1 MKKNN
6 SYLAD
11 DEIDLSDI
19 IKSLWREK
27 ILILFISII
36 CGLFGYLFASF
47 QPQNFKTE
55 IKLKNPPYQLFESYS
70 YLINN
75 NNQKTT
81 TTTTT
86 TIITIIKTTN
96 VAEKFFSDFNLN
108 FLSLDNVESFVEE
121 SQGLDNFK
129 RYLKSKNITAKKY
142 FIDKLGI
149 VKEKNIIISNKY
161 FLVFEKNLDGDIFFN
176 NYAEFTKKKSI
187 IEFKKN
193 LKLRIEDSIYI
204 YEQALEKAKLIN
216 LENPILKSPDIR
228 APFNEP
234 ATLFYRGSLVL
245 TYDIINLK
253 KLLQKLENDQ
263 FNYNLILDKASPP
276 VLQNTSSNLFF
287 VSGLVLGFLLS
298 LVIIFLKNI
307 LKQKL

>member
-75 NNQKTT
+75 NNQTT

-86 TIITIIKTTN
+86 TTTTIIKTTN

-176 NYAEFTKKKSI
+176 NYVEFIKKKSVT
-187 IEFKKN
+187 EFKKN
-193 LKLRIEDSIYI
+193 LKLTIENRINS
-204 YEQALEKAKLIN
+204 YEQALETAKLIN
-216 LENPILKSPDIR
+216 LENPILKSLNNQNQ
-228 APFNEP
+228 AVNEP
-234 ATLFYRGSLVL
+234 EDLFYKGS
-245 TYDIINLK
+245 
-253 KLLQKLENDQ
+253 KLLSLEINYLKRLLIKLENEQ
-263 FNYNLILDKASPP
+263 FNFEIILDKASPP
-276 VLQNTSSNLFF
+276 LLQNASVSLFF
-287 VSGLVLGFLLS
+287 VSGLILGFLLS
-298 LVIIFLKNI
+298 LAIIFLRNV
-307 LKQKL
+307 LKK

>member
-6 SYLAD
+6 TYLPD
-11 DEIDLSDI
+11 DEIDLGNI
-19 IKSLWREK
+19 IKSLWKEK
-27 ILILFISII
+27 ILILSISVF
-36 CGLFGYLFASF
+36 CGLFGFLFASS
-47 QPQNFKTE
+47 QLQKFKTE
-55 IKLKNPPYQLFESYS
+55 IKLLNPPIQLFERYN
-70 YLINN
+70 YLIDTNTNTNTNTINN
-75 NNQKTT
+75 TVQF
-81 TTTTT
+81 
-86 TIITIIKTTN
+86 I
-96 VAEKFFSDFNLN
+96 SDFKLN
-108 FLSLDNVESFVEE
+108 FLSIDNVESFIEE
-121 SQGLDNFK
+121 SRNLDNFK
-129 RYLKSKNITAKKY
+129 GYLKSKNITPKKY
-142 FIDKLGI
+142 FQGNDKFGE
-149 VKEKNIIISNKY
+149 VMQQNKIIPNKY
-161 FLVFEKNLDGDIFFN
+161 FLVFDKNLDGDIFFN

>member
-36 CGLFGYLFASF
+36 CGLFGYLFSSF

-75 NNQKTT
+75 NNKETT

-86 TIITIIKTTN
+86 TTITIIKTTN
-96 VAEKFFSDFNLN
+96 VAEKFFSDFKLN
-108 FLSLDNVESFVEE
+108 ILSLDNVESFVEE

-129 RYLKSKNITAKKY
+129 RYLKSKNITANKY

-176 NYAEFTKKKSI
+176 NYIEFVKKKSVT
-187 IEFKKN
+187 EFKKN
-193 LKLRIEDSIYI
+193 LKLTIENKINS
-204 YEQALEKAKLIN
+204 YEQALETAKLIN
-216 LENPILKSPDIR
+216 LENPILKSLNNQNQ
-228 APFNEP
+228 AVNEP
-234 ATLFYRGSLVL
+234 EALFYKGS
-245 TYDIINLK
+245 
-253 KLLQKLENDQ
+253 KLLSLEINYLKRLLIKLENEQ
-263 FNYNLILDKASPP
+263 FNFEIILDKASPP
-276 VLQNTSSNLFF
+276 LLQNASVSLFF
-287 VSGLVLGFLLS
+287 VSGLILGFLLS
-298 LVIIFLKNI
+298 LAIIFLRNV
-307 LKQKL
+307 LKK